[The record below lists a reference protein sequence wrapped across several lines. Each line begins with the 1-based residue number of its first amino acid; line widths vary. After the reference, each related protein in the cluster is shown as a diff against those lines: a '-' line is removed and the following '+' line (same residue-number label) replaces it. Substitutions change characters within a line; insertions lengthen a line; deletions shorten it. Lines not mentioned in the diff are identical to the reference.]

1 MTITIDKIE
10 HIIEPYVANL
20 GEPQL
25 LLGIP
30 WFEQM
35 NPDINWQ
42 NKTLH
47 LSTPPTWD
55 EYLNELSEDEII
67 YFLGQEEE
75 QINVKTNTATLL
87 TQEFS
92 KTGES
97 DPLKLVPPEY
107 CSYLKVFSEKESK
120 RFPPKQKWDH
130 EIELL
135 DSFKPKVFPNYKL
148 ALKEMDKLDKFLD
161 KNLEKG
167 YIQES
172 KSPMA
177 SPFFFVSKKDG
188 KL

>member
-1 MTITIDKIE
+1 
-10 HIIEPYVANL
+10 
-20 GEPQL
+20 
-25 LLGIP
+25 IP

-42 NKTLH
+42 NKTLC

-55 EYLNELSEDEII
+55 KYLNELSEDEVI
-67 YFLGQEEE
+67 YFLGQDKE
-75 QINVKTNTATLL
+75 INVKTNTATSLA
-87 TQEFS
+87 QEFS
-92 KTGES
+92 KTGKS

-107 CSYLKVFSEKESK
+107 CSYLKVFSEKKSQ

-135 DSFKPKVFPNYKL
+135 DSFTPKAFPNYKL
-148 ALKEMDKLDKFLD
+148 APKEMDELNKFLD
-161 KNLEKG
+161 ENLTKG